1 MSKASKA
8 ILAVAAATTA
18 IAGSIA
24 TPSVVNAWGD
34 NGGMRPSY
42 TLDEVNN
49 GALGNQII
57 FNTISN
63 SVMGNEKNFVGARE
77 ATGINAGINNVWE
90 GNEIQVENGKT
101 YIIRLYVHNN
111 NRFGYDGVA
120 ENTRVSFSIPGAS
133 AKEIE
138 VNGFIMSSN
147 ATPSK
152 YWDYVTFKSD
162 HAFHLEYQA
171 GSALLENNGIGS
183 NGGIKLSD
191 SIINA
196 DGVLIG
202 YDALDGRV
210 PGCYTY
216 ANYVTVEVKA
226 VYDTAYTIEN
236 QVRLVGGDKTWGNS
250 VDAKVGDKVEF
261 RVAYKNNDTTT
272 QMNVMIKDILPA
284 GLRIVPGTT
293 KIVNTTFPNGGL
305 MNSDNIVTTGINI
318 GGYTAGSNAFVRF
331 QAEVVDEQLEPCG
344 NTGLVNWAQGGVG
357 KVTIQD
363 YATVRVIKD
372 ACDNKPTNPTT
383 PVVPDTPTLPNTG
396 PAAVA
401 GGVIAAGSV
410 VTAAGYYIA
419 SRRSLRR

>member
-24 TPSVVNAWGD
+24 TPSVVSAWGD

-49 GALGNQII
+49 GALGNKII

-63 SVMGNEKNFVGARE
+63 SAMGNEKNFVGARE

-101 YIIRLYVHNN
+101 YIIRLYAHNN

-133 AKEIE
+133 AKEVE

-216 ANYVTVEVKA
+216 ANYVSVEVKA

-344 NTGLVNWAQGGVG
+344 NTGLVNWAQGGVD
-357 KVTIQD
+357 KATIQD

-372 ACDNKPTNPTT
+372 ACGDKPTEPDT
-383 PVVPDTPTLPNTG
+383 PVVPTNPTLPNTG

-410 VTAAGYYIA
+410 ATAAGYYIA